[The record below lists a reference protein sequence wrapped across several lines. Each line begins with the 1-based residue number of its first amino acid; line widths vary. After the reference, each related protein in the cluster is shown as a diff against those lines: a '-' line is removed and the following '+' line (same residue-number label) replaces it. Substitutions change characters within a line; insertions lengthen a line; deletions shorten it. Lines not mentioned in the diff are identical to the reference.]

1 MSRGEVRARQ
11 RDVEGHDG
19 AALGGPL
26 HRAAR
31 EERWRREV
39 AEAAPREAA
48 QVDRRELL
56 RVEGEAEVDRALV
69 AAAYPPS
76 PVAALG
82 ELDGRA
88 IGGGGGDAQ
97 DFARRGLERRH
108 HLVRVR
114 VRVGVRARASVSVR
128 VRVTVRARVRICG

>member
-1 MSRGEVRARQ
+1 MSRGEVRAWQ

-39 AEAAPREAA
+39 AEAARRKAA

-82 ELDGRA
+82 ELGGRA
-88 IGGGGGDAQ
+88 VGGGGGDAE
-97 DFARRGLERRH
+97 DVARRGLERRH

-114 VRVGVRARASVSVR
+114 LRVRARVSVSVR

>member
-1 MSRGEVRARQ
+1 VSRGEVRAWQ

-56 RVEGEAEVDRALV
+56 RVEREAEVDRALV

-82 ELDGRA
+82 ELGCRA
-88 IGGGGGDAQ
+88 VGGSGGDTE
-97 DFARRGLERRH
+97 DVARRGLERRH

-114 VRVGVRARASVSVR
+114 LRVRARVSVSVR

>member
-1 MSRGEVRARQ
+1 VSRGEVRARQ
-11 RDVEGHDG
+11 RDIEGHDG

-39 AEAAPREAA
+39 AEAARRKAA

-69 AAAYPPS
+69 AAAYSPS
-76 PVAALG
+76 SVAALS
-82 ELDGRA
+82 ELGGRA
-88 IGGGGGDAQ
+88 VGGGGGDAE
-97 DFARRGLERRH
+97 DVARRGLERRH

-114 VRVGVRARASVSVR
+114 LRVRARVSVSVR

>member
-1 MSRGEVRARQ
+1 M
-11 RDVEGHDG
+11 
-19 AALGGPL
+19 
-26 HRAAR
+26 
-31 EERWRREV
+31 V

-82 ELDGRA
+82 ELGGRA
-88 IGGGGGDAQ
+88 VGDGGGDAE
-97 DFARRGLERRH
+97 DLARRGLERRH

-114 VRVGVRARASVSVR
+114 LGVRARVSVSVR
-128 VRVTVRARVRICG
+128 VRVTVRARVRIWG

>member
-1 MSRGEVRARQ
+1 VSRGEVRARQ
-11 RDVEGHDG
+11 RDIEGHDG

-39 AEAAPREAA
+39 AKAAPRKAA

-82 ELDGRA
+82 ELGGRA
-88 IGGGGGDAQ
+88 VGGGGGDTQ
-97 DFARRGLERRH
+97 DVARRGLERRH

-114 VRVGVRARASVSVR
+114 LRVSARVRVRVR
-128 VRVTVRARVRICG
+128 VRVTVRARLRICG